1 MLKNSFGK
9 IGPNLAR
16 KFPSESQNRPNASN
30 QICLIS
36 FFSDFPPL
44 PLHKKKKSA
53 KLATLPRDPPPGRGE
68 SAEPAGV
75 VLDPLV
81 DALDVLRQVGL
92 ARRLE
97 VAHLAPVLATLP
109 QVHLAGQGT
118 KKILLACSQP
128 RLHHQ

>member
-9 IGPNLAR
+9 IGPNLAIN
-16 KFPSESQNRPNASN
+16 FPSDSQNRPNASN
-30 QICLIS
+30 PICLIY

-44 PLHKKKKSA
+44 PLQKKKSA
-53 KLATLPRDPPPGRGE
+53 TLATLPRDPPPGRGE